1 MTIGEVAVA
10 AGVGIETVRFYERR
24 GNRMKHLIAALLIV
38 AGSALA
44 VASTSKPA
52 YTCSLTGKK
61 ISACCCKPMSD
72 GKMYCTLA
80 KKTITTCCC
89 KPASAKAEMK

>member
-1 MTIGEVAVA
+1 
-10 AGVGIETVRFYERR
+10 
-24 GNRMKHLIAALLIV
+24 MKHLIAALLVV

-44 VASTSKPA
+44 VAKTSKPA
-52 YTCSLTGKK
+52 YTCLLTGKK

-72 GKMYCTLA
+72 GNMYCTLA

-89 KPASAKAEMK
+89 KPASPKAATK